1 MEDPELQAL
10 GQITAALDALS
21 ENAQQRVLAY
31 VNDRYGRTIEY
42 AVLDETEP
50 TITPHAFD
58 AIAAMIDDSFRPV
71 REAFSEWRRQFEDD
85 GR

>member
-1 MEDPELQAL
+1 MEDHELQAL

-31 VNDRYGRTIEY
+31 LNDRYGREY
-42 AVLDETEP
+42 AVLEETEP

-58 AIAAMIDDSFRPV
+58 AIAAMIDDSFRPL
-71 REAFSEWRRQFEDD
+71 REALSEWRRQFEGD

>member
-21 ENAQQRVLAY
+21 ENAQQRILAY
-31 VNDRYGRTIEY
+31 LNDRYGRTIEY
-42 AVLDETEP
+42 AVLEETET

-58 AIAAMIDDSFRPV
+58 AIAEMIDESFRPL
-71 REAFSEWRRQFEDD
+71 REMLVEWRRQFEDD